1 MRKRD
6 RERFVRRCNELIAS
20 LEGIRSEG
28 IYQWELSTRYGLL
41 GLTVRENRLEGP
53 GTVFTRFDCPI
64 AARRHTNCNPYS
76 GKWNHHYFDGWTAES
91 ALDDFEHRLRSVLPE
106 CVETGGQSDVVVPSP

>member
-41 GLTVRENRLEGP
+41 GLTVEREP
-53 GTVFTRFDCPI
+53 D
-64 AARRHTNCNPYS
+64 
-76 GKWNHHYFDGWTAES
+76 
-91 ALDDFEHRLRSVLPE
+91 
-106 CVETGGQSDVVVPSP
+106 